1 MKNRRRVGAAVAA
14 LLLGG
19 AGLAITASPAQA
31 AETTF
36 KVKCVP
42 PAGGGSPVEGETTAK
57 VTAPATAKVGD
68 EVEVS
73 WETVKPASN
82 NTDLMDIPKDSV
94 QPTGWITVGGGGGEL
109 KVVGEKKNPPIPKK
123 APMQLSTMSG
133 KLKLTKA
140 GKITLTPGK
149 YDVAV
154 TFSFG
159 TFVTKC
165 APVGE
170 VTGGATIDVSA
181 GTSGGTTTGG
191 TTNGGT
197 TTGGTTTGGT
207 TTGGTT
213 SGGTTTGG
221 TTTGG
226 TTTGGT
232 TTGGS
237 TTGGTTSGGTTTGGT
252 TSGGTTGG
260 SGGQTDFP
268 GKAVEVAFDCGPVV
282 PGGIKT
288 PVTINA
294 KKNGGSYDLTVKT
307 AKGAMAAPMALPA
320 GALKPSMDVKLGGA
334 DSGTV
339 KVSGPANAE
348 PIPDKAPVSLSDMT
362 GTYKPGKSGKV
373 TLSPDRLTID
383 VTMAPGSTPIN
394 VPCKATSSGVSL
406 ELDTAAQPGGSGSSS
421 GGTGSSGGSATGSS
435 GGLAETGAEDEGGL
449 QALALVAGTVILLG
463 GAVFTFTP
471 WRRLRGGG
479 TR

>member
-1 MKNRRRVGAAVAA
+1 MKNRRRVSAALVA

-19 AGLAITASPAQA
+19 AGLAITAPAAQA
-31 AETTF
+31 AEATF

-42 PAGGGSPVEGETTAK
+42 PAGGGSPVEGETTAR

-82 NTDLMDIPKDSV
+82 NTDLMDIPQDSV

-123 APMQLSTMSG
+123 APMQMSTMKG

-140 GKITLTPGK
+140 GRISLTPGK

-170 VTGGATIDVSA
+170 VKGGAVIEVS
-181 GTSGGTTTGG
+181 GGSSGGTTSGGTTSGG
-191 TTNGGT
+191 
-197 TTGGTTTGGT
+197 

-221 TTTGG
+221 TTAGG
-226 TTTGGT
+226 TAS
-232 TTGGS
+232 GGS
-237 TTGGTTSGGTTTGGT
+237 TTS
-252 TSGGTTGG
+252 GG
-260 SGGQTDFP
+260 SGGGGGRTDFP
-268 GKAVEVAFDCGPVV
+268 GKAVEVSFDCGAVV

-373 TLSPDRLTID
+373 TLSPDQLTID

-406 ELDTAAQPGGSGSSS
+406 ELDTTAQPGGSGSSA
-421 GGTGSSGGSATGSS
+421 GGTGSTGGAAS
-435 GGLAETGAEDEGGL
+435 GGLAETGAEDEGGIK
-449 QALALVAGTVILLG
+449 ALALVAGTVILLG

-471 WRRLRGGG
+471 WRRLRG

>member
-82 NTDLMDIPKDSV
+82 NTDLMDIPQDSV

-123 APMQLSTMSG
+123 APMQMSTMKG

-170 VTGGATIDVSA
+170 VKGGATIDVSA
-181 GTSGGTTTGG
+181 GS
-191 TTNGGT
+191 
-197 TTGGTTTGGT
+197 
-207 TTGGTT
+207 

-226 TTTGGT
+226 TTTGGA
-232 TTGGS
+232 
-237 TTGGTTSGGTTTGGT
+237 TTGGTT
-252 TSGGTTGG
+252 TSSGG
-260 SGGQTDFP
+260 SGGGGGRTDFP

-294 KKNGGSYDLTVKT
+294 KKNGGGYDLTVKT

-362 GTYKPGKSGKV
+362 GTYTPGKSGKV

-383 VTMAPGSTPIN
+383 VTMAPGSTTIN
-394 VPCKATSSGVSL
+394 VPCKAASSGVSL
-406 ELDTAAQPGGSGSSS
+406 ELDTTAQPGGSGSST
-421 GGTGSSGGSATGSS
+421 GGSGGSGTS
-435 GGLAETGAEDEGGL
+435 GGLAETGAEDEGGIK
-449 QALALVAGTVILLG
+449 ALALVAGTVVLLG

-471 WRRLRGGG
+471 WRRLRGS
-479 TR
+479 R

>member
-1 MKNRRRVGAAVAA
+1 MKNRRRVSAALVA

-19 AGLAITASPAQA
+19 AGLAITAPTAQA
-31 AETTF
+31 AEATF

-68 EVEVS
+68 EVDVA

-82 NTDLMDIPKDSV
+82 NTDLMDIPQDSV

-123 APMQLSTMSG
+123 APMQMSTMKG

-154 TFSFG
+154 SFPFG

-170 VTGGATIDVSA
+170 VKGGATIDVS
-181 GTSGGTTTGG
+181 GGST
-191 TTNGGT
+191 
-197 TTGGTTTGGT
+197 
-207 TTGGTT
+207 
-213 SGGTTTGG
+213 GGTTTGG

-237 TTGGTTSGGTTTGGT
+237 TTGGS
-252 TSGGTTGG
+252 TTGG
-260 SGGQTDFP
+260 STASGGSGGGGGQSDFP
-268 GKAVEVAFDCGPVV
+268 GKAVEVAFDCGAVV

-294 KKNGGSYDLTVKT
+294 KKNGGGYDLTVKT

-373 TLSPDRLTID
+373 TLSPDQLTID

-406 ELDTAAQPGGSGSSS
+406 ELDTTAQPGGSGSSTSTGGAAAS
-421 GGTGSSGGSATGSS
+421 G
-435 GGLAETGAEDEGGL
+435 GGLADTGAEDEGGIK
-449 QALALVAGTVILLG
+449 ALALVAGTVILLG

-471 WRRLRGGG
+471 WRRLRG

>member
-1 MKNRRRVGAAVAA
+1 MKNRRRVSAALVA

-19 AGLAITASPAQA
+19 AGLAITAPTAQA
-31 AETTF
+31 AEATF

-68 EVEVS
+68 EVDVA

-82 NTDLMDIPKDSV
+82 NTDLMDIPQDSV

-123 APMQLSTMSG
+123 APMQMSTMKG

-154 TFSFG
+154 SFPFG

-170 VTGGATIDVSA
+170 VKGGATIDVS
-181 GTSGGTTTGG
+181 GGST
-191 TTNGGT
+191 
-197 TTGGTTTGGT
+197 
-207 TTGGTT
+207 
-213 SGGTTTGG
+213 GGTTTGG

-237 TTGGTTSGGTTTGGT
+237 TTGGS
-252 TSGGTTGG
+252 TTGG
-260 SGGQTDFP
+260 STASGGSGGGGGQTDFP
-268 GKAVEVAFDCGPVV
+268 GKAVEVAFDCGAVV

-294 KKNGGSYDLTVKT
+294 RKNGGSYDLTVKT

-373 TLSPDRLTID
+373 TLSPDQLTID

-406 ELDTAAQPGGSGSSS
+406 ELDTTAQPGGSGSSTSTGGAAAS
-421 GGTGSSGGSATGSS
+421 G
-435 GGLAETGAEDEGGL
+435 GGLADTGAEDEGGIK
-449 QALALVAGTVILLG
+449 ALALVAGTVILLG

-471 WRRLRGGG
+471 WRRLRG

>member
-1 MKNRRRVGAAVAA
+1 MKTQRRVSAAVVA

-19 AGLAITASPAQA
+19 AGIATSASPALA
-31 AETTF
+31 AETTY

-42 PAGGGSPVEGETTAK
+42 PAGGGDPVEGETTAK
-57 VTAPATAKVGD
+57 VTAPASAKVGD
-68 EVEVS
+68 EVDVV

-82 NTDLMDIPKDSV
+82 NTDLMDIPKDAV
-94 QPTGWITVGGGGGEL
+94 QPTGWIALSGGMGEL
-109 KVVGEKKNPPIPKK
+109 KVVGEKKNPPIAKK
-123 APMQLSTMSG
+123 APMVMSAMKG

-154 TFSFG
+154 SFSFG

-165 APVGE
+165 APQGNVAA
-170 VTGGATIDVSA
+170 GATIDVSA
-181 GTSGGTTTGG
+181 GSGNGGTTNGGATNGG

-197 TTGGTTTGGT
+197 NNGGTTA
-207 TTGGTT
+207 
-213 SGGTTTGG
+213 
-221 TTTGG
+221 
-226 TTTGGT
+226 
-232 TTGGS
+232 
-237 TTGGTTSGGTTTGGT
+237 
-252 TSGGTTGG
+252 G

-294 KKNGGSYDLTVKT
+294 KKKGGGYDLTVKT

-320 GALKPSMDVKLGGA
+320 GALKPSMNVKLGGA
-334 DSGTV
+334 DTGAV

-362 GTYKPGKSGKV
+362 GTYTPGKTGKV
-373 TLSPDRLTID
+373 TLSPDQLTID
-383 VTMAPGSTPIN
+383 VTMAPGAAPIN

-406 ELDTAAQPGGSGSSS
+406 ELDTTAQQGGSGSPSSTGNTSAGASS
-421 GGTGSSGGSATGSS
+421 GN
-435 GGLAETGAEDEGGL
+435 LAETGAEDEGGIK
-449 QALALVAGTVILLG
+449 ALALIAGTVVLLG

-471 WRRLRGGG
+471 WRRLRG

>member
-1 MKNRRRVGAAVAA
+1 MKNRRRVSAALVA

-19 AGLAITASPAQA
+19 AGLAITAPTAQA
-31 AETTF
+31 AEATF

-42 PAGGGSPVEGETTAK
+42 PAGGGSPVEGETTAR

-82 NTDLMDIPKDSV
+82 NTDLMDIPQDSV

-123 APMQLSTMSG
+123 APMQMSTMKG

-140 GKITLTPGK
+140 GRISLTPGK

-170 VTGGATIDVSA
+170 VKGGAVIDVS
-181 GTSGGTTTGG
+181 GGSSGGTTSGGTTS
-191 TTNGGT
+191 
-197 TTGGTTTGGT
+197 GGT

-226 TTTGGT
+226 TT
-232 TTGGS
+232 S
-237 TTGGTTSGGTTTGGT
+237 
-252 TSGGTTGG
+252 GG
-260 SGGQTDFP
+260 SGGGGGRTDFP
-268 GKAVEVAFDCGPVV
+268 GKAVEVSFDCGAVV

-294 KKNGGSYDLTVKT
+294 KKNGGGYDLTVKT

-373 TLSPDRLTID
+373 TLSPDQLTID

-406 ELDTAAQPGGSGSSS
+406 ELDTTAQPGGSGSST
-421 GGTGSSGGSATGSS
+421 GGTGSTGGAAS
-435 GGLAETGAEDEGGL
+435 GGLAETGAEDEGGIK
-449 QALALVAGTVILLG
+449 ALALVAGTVILLG

-471 WRRLRGGG
+471 
-479 TR
+479 

>member
-1 MKNRRRVGAAVAA
+1 MSAAVIA

-19 AGLAITASPAQA
+19 AGIAIGATPAQA
-31 AETTF
+31 AETKF
-36 KVKCVP
+36 NVKCVP

-57 VTAPATAKVGD
+57 VSAPASAKVGD

-123 APMQLSTMSG
+123 APMQMSTMKG

-165 APVGE
+165 APTGSVG
-170 VTGGATIDVSA
+170 VGATIDVAQGS
-181 GTSGGTTTGG
+181 GSGGSTTGGSTSGGSTS
-191 TTNGGT
+191 
-197 TTGGTTTGGT
+197 
-207 TTGGTT
+207 GGTT
-213 SGGTTTGG
+213 SGGTTSGG
-221 TTTGG
+221 STSGG
-226 TTTGGT
+226 STS
-232 TTGGS
+232 GGS
-237 TTGGTTSGGTTTGGT
+237 TTGGSTSGGGT
-252 TSGGTTGG
+252 SGG

-268 GKAVEVAFDCGPVV
+268 GKPVEVSFDCGPVV

-288 PVTINA
+288 PVTVNA
-294 KKNGGSYDLTVKT
+294 KKNGGNYDLTVKT
-307 AKGAMAAPMALPA
+307 AKGAMASPMALPA
-320 GALKPSMDVKLGGA
+320 GALKPSMNIKLGGA

-373 TLSPDRLTID
+373 TLSPDQLTID

-394 VPCKATSSGVSL
+394 VPCKAASSGVSL
-406 ELDTAAQPGGSGSSS
+406 ELDTTAQPGGSGSPST
-421 GGTGSSGGSATGSS
+421 TGSTGSTGS
-435 GGLAETGAEDEGGL
+435 TGNLAETGAEDEGGI

-463 GAVFTFTP
+463 AAVFTFTP
-471 WRRLRGGG
+471 WRRLRGG
-479 TR
+479 R

>member
-1 MKNRRRVGAAVAA
+1 MKTQRRVSAAAVA

-19 AGLAITASPAQA
+19 AGIAISASPALA
-31 AETTF
+31 GEATY

-42 PAGGGSPVEGETTAK
+42 PAGGGDPVEGETTAK
-57 VTAPATAKVGD
+57 ITAPATAKVGD
-68 EVEVS
+68 EVDVV

-82 NTDLMDIPKDSV
+82 NTDLMDIPQDAV
-94 QPTGWITVGGGGGEL
+94 QPTGWIALGGGMGEL

-123 APMQLSTMSG
+123 APMVMSPMKG

-154 TFSFG
+154 SFSFG
-159 TFVTKC
+159 TFTTKC
-165 APVGE
+165 APQGSVSA
-170 VTGGATIDVSA
+170 GATIDVSA
-181 GTSGGTTTGG
+181 GSSGGT
-191 TTNGGT
+191 T

-207 TTGGTT
+207 TTTGGST
-213 SGGTTTGG
+213 TTTGG
-221 TTTGG
+221 A
-226 TTTGGT
+226 T

-237 TTGGTTSGGTTTGGT
+237 GSTGGG
-252 TSGGTTGG
+252 
-260 SGGQTDFP
+260 GGQTDFP
-268 GKAVEVAFDCGPVV
+268 GKPVEVAFDCGPVV

-294 KKNGGSYDLTVKT
+294 KKNGGKYDLTVKT

-320 GALKPSMDVKLGGA
+320 GALKPSMNVKLGGA

-348 PIPDKAPVSLSDMT
+348 PIPDKGPVSLSDMT
-362 GTYKPGKSGKV
+362 GTYTPGKTGKV
-373 TLSPDRLTID
+373 TLSPDQLTID
-383 VTMAPGSTPIN
+383 VTMAPGSAPIN
-394 VPCKATSSGVSL
+394 VPCKAASSGVSL
-406 ELDTAAQPGGSGSSS
+406 ELDTTAQAGGSGSPST
-421 GGTGSSGGSATGSS
+421 TGSTSAGPTTTS
-435 GGLAETGAEDEGGL
+435 GGLADTGAEDDGGIK
-449 QALALVAGTVILLG
+449 ALALVAGTVILLG

-471 WRRLRGGG
+471 WRRLRG

>member
-1 MKNRRRVGAAVAA
+1 M
-14 LLLGG
+14 
-19 AGLAITASPAQA
+19 
-31 AETTF
+31 
-36 KVKCVP
+36 
-42 PAGGGSPVEGETTAK
+42 EGETTAK
-57 VTAPATAKVGD
+57 VTAPASAKVGD
-68 EVEVS
+68 EVDVS

-82 NTDLMDIPKDSV
+82 NTDLMDIPQDAV

-123 APMQLSTMSG
+123 APMQMSVMKG

-165 APVGE
+165 APTGAVG
-170 VTGGATIDVSA
+170 VGATIDVAA
-181 GTSGGTTTGG
+181 GS
-191 TTNGGT
+191 
-197 TTGGTTTGGT
+197 
-207 TTGGTT
+207 

-237 TTGGTTSGGTTTGGT
+237 TTT
-252 TSGGTTGG
+252 GGTTGG
-260 SGGQTDFP
+260 STGGGGGQTDFP

-373 TLSPDRLTID
+373 TLSPDQLTID

-394 VPCKATSSGVSL
+394 VPCKAASSGVSL
-406 ELDTAAQPGGSGSSS
+406 ELDTAAQPGGSGSSTS
-421 GGTGSSGGSATGSS
+421 SSGSTTS
-435 GGLAETGAEDEGGL
+435 GGLAETGAEDEGGIK
-449 QALALVAGTVILLG
+449 ALALVAGTVILLG

-471 WRRLRGGG
+471 WRRLRG

>member
-1 MKNRRRVGAAVAA
+1 MKNRRRVSAALVA

-19 AGLAITASPAQA
+19 AGLAITAPTAQA
-31 AETTF
+31 AEATF
-36 KVKCVP
+36 KVRCVP

-57 VTAPATAKVGD
+57 ITAPAAAKVGD
-68 EVEVS
+68 EVDVS

-82 NTDLMDIPKDSV
+82 NTDLMDIPQDSV

-123 APMQLSTMSG
+123 APMQMSTMKG

-140 GKITLTPGK
+140 GRISLTPGK

-170 VTGGATIDVSA
+170 VKGGAVIDVS
-181 GTSGGTTTGG
+181 GGSS
-191 TTNGGT
+191 
-197 TTGGTTTGGT
+197 
-207 TTGGTT
+207 GGTT
-213 SGGTTTGG
+213 SGGTT
-221 TTTGG
+221 
-226 TTTGGT
+226 
-232 TTGGS
+232 S
-237 TTGGTTSGGTTTGGT
+237 GGTTSGGTTSGGTAAGGT
-252 TSGGTTGG
+252 TSGGTTSGGSTASGGTTTSGG
-260 SGGQTDFP
+260 SGGGGGQSDFP
-268 GKAVEVAFDCGPVV
+268 GKAVEVAFDCGAVV

-362 GTYKPGKSGKV
+362 GTYKPGRSGKV
-373 TLSPDRLTID
+373 TLSPDQLTID
-383 VTMAPGSTPIN
+383 VTMAPGATPIT

-406 ELDTAAQPGGSGSSS
+406 ELDTTAQPGGSGSS
-421 GGTGSSGGSATGSS
+421 TSATGSTTS
-435 GGLAETGAEDEGGL
+435 GGLAETGAEDEGGI

-471 WRRLRGGG
+471 WRRLRG

>member
-1 MKNRRRVGAAVAA
+1 MSAAVIA

-19 AGLAITASPAQA
+19 AGIAIGATPAQA
-31 AETTF
+31 AETKF
-36 KVKCVP
+36 NVKCVP
-42 PAGGGSPVEGETTAK
+42 PAGGGAPVEGETTAK
-57 VTAPATAKVGD
+57 VTAPASAKVGD
-68 EVEVS
+68 EVDVS

-82 NTDLMDIPKDSV
+82 NTDLMDIPQDAV

-123 APMQLSTMSG
+123 APMQMSVMKG

-165 APVGE
+165 APTGAVG
-170 VTGGATIDVSA
+170 VGATIDVAA
-181 GTSGGTTTGG
+181 GSSGGTTT
-191 TTNGGT
+191 
-197 TTGGTTTGGT
+197 
-207 TTGGTT
+207 
-213 SGGTTTGG
+213 GGTTTGG

-237 TTGGTTSGGTTTGGT
+237 TTT
-252 TSGGTTGG
+252 GGTTGG
-260 SGGQTDFP
+260 STGGGGGQTDFP

-373 TLSPDRLTID
+373 TLSPDQLTID

-394 VPCKATSSGVSL
+394 VPCKAASSGVSL
-406 ELDTAAQPGGSGSSS
+406 ELDTAAQPGGSGSSTS
-421 GGTGSSGGSATGSS
+421 SSGSTTS
-435 GGLAETGAEDEGGL
+435 GGLAETGAEDEGGIK
-449 QALALVAGTVILLG
+449 ALALVAGTVILLG

-471 WRRLRGGG
+471 WRRLRGS
-479 TR
+479 R

>member
-1 MKNRRRVGAAVAA
+1 MKNRRRATAALVA

-19 AGLAITASPAQA
+19 AGLAITAPTAQA
-31 AETTF
+31 AEATF
-36 KVKCVP
+36 KVRCVP

-57 VTAPATAKVGD
+57 ITAPAAAKVGD
-68 EVEVS
+68 EVDVS
-73 WETVKPASN
+73 WETLKPASN

-123 APMQLSTMSG
+123 APMQMSTMKG

-140 GKITLTPGK
+140 GRITLTPGR

-170 VTGGATIDVSA
+170 VAGGAAIDVSGDSSA
-181 GTSGGTTTGG
+181 
-191 TTNGGT
+191 GT
-197 TTGGTTTGGT
+197 TTGGTTTAGGTANGGT
-207 TTGGTT
+207 TGGTTSGGSTGGTT
-213 SGGTTTGG
+213 SGGTTS
-221 TTTGG
+221 
-226 TTTGGT
+226 
-232 TTGGS
+232 GGS
-237 TTGGTTSGGTTTGGT
+237 TTGGSTAS
-252 TSGGTTGG
+252 GG
-260 SGGQTDFP
+260 SGGGGGQSDFP
-268 GKAVEVAFDCGPVV
+268 GTAVEVTFDCGAVV

-294 KKNGGSYDLTVKT
+294 RKNGGSYGLTVKT

-320 GALKPSMDVKLGGA
+320 GALKPSMDVRLGGA

-362 GTYKPGKSGKV
+362 GTYTPGGSGRV

-394 VPCKATSSGVSL
+394 VPCRATSSGVSL
-406 ELDTAAQPGGSGSSS
+406 ELDTTAQPGGSGSAT
-421 GGTGSSGGSATGSS
+421 GTTGSTAS
-435 GGLAETGAEDEGGL
+435 GGLAETGARDGGGVK
-449 QALALVAGTVILLG
+449 ALALVAGTVILLG

-471 WRRLRGGG
+471 WRRLRG

>member
-1 MKNRRRVGAAVAA
+1 MKTQRRASAALVA
-14 LLLGG
+14 LLLSG
-19 AGLAITASPAQA
+19 AGVAVAASPAQA
-31 AETTF
+31 AEATF

-42 PAGGGSPVEGETTAK
+42 PAGGGDPVEGETTAK
-57 VTAPATAKVGD
+57 ITAPAAAKVGD
-68 EVEVS
+68 EVDVS

-82 NTDLMDIPKDSV
+82 NTDLMVIPKDSV
-94 QPTGWITVGGGGGEL
+94 QPTGWLTVGGGGGEV
-109 KVVGEKKNPPIPKK
+109 KVVGEKKNPEIPKK
-123 APMQLSTMSG
+123 APMVMSTMKG

-140 GKITLTPGK
+140 GKITVTPGK
-149 YDVAV
+149 YEVAV

-170 VTGGATIDVSA
+170 VKGGAVIDVTD
-181 GTSGGTTTGG
+181 GGGT
-191 TTNGGT
+191 
-197 TTGGTTTGGT
+197 
-207 TTGGTT
+207 
-213 SGGTTTGG
+213 GGTTTGG

-232 TTGGS
+232 TTGG
-237 TTGGTTSGGTTTGGT
+237 TTTGGTTTGGT
-252 TSGGTTGG
+252 TTGGATTGGSGGGTGG

-268 GKAVEVAFDCGPVV
+268 GKAVEVAYDCGAVV

-288 PVTINA
+288 PVTVNA
-294 KKNGGSYDLTVKT
+294 RKNAGGAFDLTVKT

-320 GALKPSMDVKLGGA
+320 GALKPSMDIKLGGA

-339 KVSGPANAE
+339 KVTGPANAE

-373 TLSPDRLTID
+373 TLSPDQLTID

-394 VPCKATSSGVSL
+394 VPCKATGSGVSL
-406 ELDTAAQPGGSGSSS
+406 ELDTTAQPGGSGSTSS
-421 GGTGSSGGSATGSS
+421 GSAASGSAGP
-435 GGLAETGAEDEGGL
+435 GGLAETGADDDGGL
-449 QALALVAGTVILLG
+449 KALGLVAGTVILLG

-471 WRRLRGGG
+471 WRRLRG

>member
-1 MKNRRRVGAAVAA
+1 MKNRRRVSAALVA

-19 AGLAITASPAQA
+19 AGLAITAPTAQA
-31 AETTF
+31 AEATF

-68 EVEVS
+68 EVDVS

-82 NTDLMDIPKDSV
+82 NTDLMDIPQDSV

-123 APMQLSTMSG
+123 APMQMSTMKG

-140 GKITLTPGK
+140 GRITLTPGK

-154 TFSFG
+154 SFSFG

-170 VTGGATIDVSA
+170 VKGGATIDVS
-181 GTSGGTTTGG
+181 GG
-191 TTNGGT
+191 
-197 TTGGTTTGGT
+197 
-207 TTGGTT
+207 
-213 SGGTTTGG
+213 SSGG

-237 TTGGTTSGGTTTGGT
+237 TTGGS
-252 TSGGTTGG
+252 TTGG
-260 SGGQTDFP
+260 STASGGSGGGGGQTDFP
-268 GKAVEVAFDCGPVV
+268 GKAVEVAFDCGAVV

-373 TLSPDRLTID
+373 TLSPDQLTID

-406 ELDTAAQPGGSGSSS
+406 ELDTTAQPGGSGSSTS
-421 GGTGSSGGSATGSS
+421 TGGSTTSG
-435 GGLAETGAEDEGGL
+435 GGLADTGAEDEGGIK
-449 QALALVAGTVILLG
+449 ALALVAGTVILLG

-471 WRRLRGGG
+471 WRRLRG

>member
-82 NTDLMDIPKDSV
+82 NTDLMDIPQDSV

-123 APMQLSTMSG
+123 APMQMSTMKG

-170 VTGGATIDVSA
+170 VKGGATIDVLA
-181 GTSGGTTTGG
+181 GS
-191 TTNGGT
+191 
-197 TTGGTTTGGT
+197 
-207 TTGGTT
+207 

-232 TTGGS
+232 TTGGTTTGGA
-237 TTGGTTSGGTTTGGT
+237 TTGGTTTSSGG
-252 TSGGTTGG
+252 SGG
-260 SGGQTDFP
+260 GGQTDFP

-294 KKNGGSYDLTVKT
+294 KKNGGGYDLTVKT

-362 GTYKPGKSGKV
+362 GTYTPGKSGKV

-394 VPCKATSSGVSL
+394 VPCKAASSGVSL
-406 ELDTAAQPGGSGSSS
+406 ELDTTAQPGGSGSST
-421 GGTGSSGGSATGSS
+421 GGSGGSGTS
-435 GGLAETGAEDEGGL
+435 GGLAETGAEDEGGIK
-449 QALALVAGTVILLG
+449 ALALVAGTVVLLG

-471 WRRLRGGG
+471 WRRLRGS
-479 TR
+479 R

>member
-82 NTDLMDIPKDSV
+82 NTDLMDIPQDSV

-123 APMQLSTMSG
+123 APMQMSTMKG

-170 VTGGATIDVSA
+170 VKGGATIDVSA
-181 GTSGGTTTGG
+181 G
-191 TTNGGT
+191 
-197 TTGGTTTGGT
+197 
-207 TTGGTT
+207 T

-232 TTGGS
+232 TTGG
-237 TTGGTTSGGTTTGGT
+237 TTTGGTTTGGAT
-252 TSGGTTGG
+252 TGGTTTSSGG
-260 SGGQTDFP
+260 SGSGGGGGQTDFP

-294 KKNGGSYDLTVKT
+294 KKNGGGYDLTVKT

-362 GTYKPGKSGKV
+362 GTYTPGKSGKV

-394 VPCKATSSGVSL
+394 VPCKAASSGVSL
-406 ELDTAAQPGGSGSSS
+406 ELDTTAQPGGSGSST
-421 GGTGSSGGSATGSS
+421 GGSGGSGTS
-435 GGLAETGAEDEGGL
+435 GGLADTGAEDEGGIK
-449 QALALVAGTVILLG
+449 ALALVAGTVVLLG

-471 WRRLRGGG
+471 WRRLRGS
-479 TR
+479 R

>member
-1 MKNRRRVGAAVAA
+1 MKTQRRVSAAVVA

-19 AGLAITASPAQA
+19 AGIAISASPALA
-31 AETTF
+31 AEATF

-42 PAGGGSPVEGETTAK
+42 PAGGGDPVEGETTAK
-57 VTAPATAKVGD
+57 ITAPATAKVGD
-68 EVEVS
+68 EVDVV

-82 NTDLMDIPKDSV
+82 NTDLMDIPQDSV
-94 QPTGWITVGGGGGEL
+94 QPTGWIAVGGGMGEL

-123 APMQLSTMSG
+123 APMVMSPMKG

-165 APVGE
+165 APTGE
-170 VTGGATIDVSA
+170 VKGGATIDVSA
-181 GTSGGTTTGG
+181 GSSGGTTS
-191 TTNGGT
+191 
-197 TTGGTTTGGT
+197 
-207 TTGGTT
+207 GGTT

-221 TTTGG
+221 A
-226 TTTGGT
+226 

-237 TTGGTTSGGTTTGGT
+237 TTGGGSTTTSGGSTTGG
-252 TSGGTTGG
+252 G
-260 SGGQTDFP
+260 GGQTDFP

-320 GALKPSMDVKLGGA
+320 GALKPSMNVKLGGA

-348 PIPDKAPVSLSDMT
+348 PIPDKAPVSLNDMT
-362 GTYKPGKSGKV
+362 GTYKPGKTGKV
-373 TLSPDRLTID
+373 SLSPDQLTID

-406 ELDTAAQPGGSGSSS
+406 ELDTAAQPGGSGSATTT
-421 GGTGSSGGSATGSS
+421 GTSTS
-435 GGLAETGAEDEGGL
+435 GGLAETGAEDEGGIK
-449 QALALVAGTVILLG
+449 ALALVAGTVILLG
-463 GAVFTFTP
+463 AGVFTFTP
-471 WRRLRGGG
+471 WRRLRG

>member
-1 MKNRRRVGAAVAA
+1 MSAAVIA

-19 AGLAITASPAQA
+19 AGIAIGATPAQA
-31 AETTF
+31 AETKF
-36 KVKCVP
+36 NVKCVP
-42 PAGGGSPVEGETTAK
+42 PAGGGAPVEGETTAK
-57 VTAPATAKVGD
+57 VTAPASAKVGD
-68 EVEVS
+68 EVDVS

-82 NTDLMDIPKDSV
+82 NTDLMDIPQDAV

-123 APMQLSTMSG
+123 APMQMSVMKG

-165 APVGE
+165 APTGAVG
-170 VTGGATIDVSA
+170 VGATIDVAA
-181 GTSGGTTTGG
+181 GSSGGTTT
-191 TTNGGT
+191 
-197 TTGGTTTGGT
+197 
-207 TTGGTT
+207 
-213 SGGTTTGG
+213 GGTTTGG

-237 TTGGTTSGGTTTGGT
+237 TTT
-252 TSGGTTGG
+252 GGTTGG
-260 SGGQTDFP
+260 STGGGGGQTDFP

-373 TLSPDRLTID
+373 TLSPDQLTID

-394 VPCKATSSGVSL
+394 VPCKAASSGVSL
-406 ELDTAAQPGGSGSSS
+406 ELDTAAQPGGSGSSTS
-421 GGTGSSGGSATGSS
+421 SSGSTTS
-435 GGLAETGAEDEGGL
+435 GGLAETGAEDEGGIK
-449 QALALVAGTVILLG
+449 ALALVAGTVILLG

-471 WRRLRGGG
+471 WRRLRG